1 MPFNNGTPAISGHDE
16 KSDKPHKYVKPRIG
30 SQFQVDILPYV
41 RPSDS
46 VTQSASETETFR
58 SEPSA
63 PVFRAAPPLKK
74 RGRPPKNKAG
84 ECFHGSDFISS
95 QVLFSFMKTVTT
107 HRTKNYVQ
115 FFLSCDFLENVS
127 FNLWI
132 QKLIYKRNQLIMI
145 IPKVSI

>member
-1 MPFNNGTPAISGHDE
+1 MPFTNRTSAISGHDE

-58 SEPSA
+58 SETSA

-84 ECFHGSDFISS
+84 ECFHGLYHYSHRFGQFHESSINAPYRKLRTVFFAVRISGD
-95 QVLFSFMKTVTT
+95 
-107 HRTKNYVQ
+107 R
-115 FFLSCDFLENVS
+115 FL
-127 FNLWI
+127 
-132 QKLIYKRNQLIMI
+132 
-145 IPKVSI
+145 